1 MDNPTSKFFDKHKAW
16 LDRNKEYLESSDWDT
31 KSIIPK
37 PPSKAVVKK
46 DGAGTNTTSKVKT
59 NIASAI
65 TDAKKTSIGND
76 NAIVKNLLGRLT
88 YFMKSTKGEKH
99 LERNKKV
106 TKYILDVIE
115 VFVDRCGAYL
125 DNNLLTDISDQEIRN
140 LEIKFQDLVFSS
152 KINIEDTLDSLG
164 AYVEHE
170 DTIVKFYRDDKAS
183 LILRAPLVL
192 LNDDVKLI
200 TERIPVDWNIAGSNE
215 MYINM
220 KPKDIPKWNSKKHFF
235 DQELSTIQFW
245 QEELNK
251 ITNGFTVGGYFIHPW
266 MYFHLNYF
274 KTPIPQ
280 EDGTEP
286 TTQPSLRDNEW
297 FFAENLKACIHPD
310 NPAYF
315 SKAMLVYGTR
325 RFAKSVIMAS
335 LAHWKI
341 LTKFNASGTIVGGSS
356 SDLGALVGKV
366 KTSMTYMER
375 AFALDVTTQ
384 SWDNGETFFGI
395 KEDISNAIIYSTL
408 VVQNLQD
415 GAKSK
420 TQKTAGLAPSVS
432 IYDEIGKYA
441 FLKPY
446 LAALPSFKTPY
457 GFKCITVLAGTGGEA
472 DLSADAMEVLNNPEA
487 YDLLPMNWDLL
498 ESKIDPEQI
507 TWKRRRFA
515 TFFPGQ
521 MAYEEGFIKKPKPF
535 SEFLEIDNE
544 VLAKIDIH
552 LTDWEKNN
560 NFLEAKLVT
569 ARAMRSTKGNLLEQ
583 QRKVQYPRDP
593 EDCFIT
599 LEGNPFPSAE
609 AKTHKEWVI
618 ATGQQGRKVIL
629 SKNSKG
635 VIEDTPAE
643 YLQEPQFPFP
653 GGFIDSPV
661 ILHEP
666 LPETTPPFGLYI
678 VGLDDYK
685 HEQSDGDSVG
695 SFTVYKR
702 EWMDKWSLRVVATYA
717 ARPNPQTKFHR
728 QGYYLIKAFNGLCFP
743 ENEDMNFKTYLD
755 KKHETDVILMKGL
768 DFASQF
774 NLNNNGNRAFGWNPT
789 TKNIAFGLG
798 LLVNYTSEE
807 LTIIDEHGQEQSI
820 LGVQRINDVG
830 ILEEIQN
837 FTKDGNFDRLRSF
850 MSALMYAHYLDTI
863 FMVPKQ
869 PSVKAEATKTL
880 LKQKNKAH
888 PYSKSSGKPYR
899 K

>member
-1 MDNPTSKFFDKHKAW
+1 
-16 LDRNKEYLESSDWDT
+16 L
-31 KSIIPK
+31 
-37 PPSKAVVKK
+37 
-46 DGAGTNTTSKVKT
+46 
-59 NIASAI
+59 
-65 TDAKKTSIGND
+65 
-76 NAIVKNLLGRLT
+76 
-88 YFMKSTKGEKH
+88 
-99 LERNKKV
+99 
-106 TKYILDVIE
+106 
-115 VFVDRCGAYL
+115 
-125 DNNLLTDISDQEIRN
+125 
-140 LEIKFQDLVFSS
+140 S
-152 KINIEDTLDSLG
+152 KIN
-164 AYVEHE
+164 
-170 DTIVKFYRDDKAS
+170 
-183 LILRAPLVL
+183 
-192 LNDDVKLI
+192 
-200 TERIPVDWNIAGSNE
+200 
-215 MYINM
+215 
-220 KPKDIPKWNSKKHFF
+220 
-235 DQELSTIQFW
+235 
-245 QEELNK
+245 
-251 ITNGFTVGGYFIHPW
+251 
-266 MYFHLNYF
+266 
-274 KTPIPQ
+274 
-280 EDGTEP
+280 
-286 TTQPSLRDNEW
+286 
-297 FFAENLKACIHPD
+297 
-310 NPAYF
+310 
-315 SKAMLVYGTR
+315 
-325 RFAKSVIMAS
+325 
-335 LAHWKI
+335 
-341 LTKFNASGTIVGGSS
+341 
-356 SDLGALVGKV
+356 
-366 KTSMTYMER
+366 
-375 AFALDVTTQ
+375 
-384 SWDNGETFFGI
+384 
-395 KEDISNAIIYSTL
+395 
-408 VVQNLQD
+408 
-415 GAKSK
+415 
-420 TQKTAGLAPSVS
+420 
-432 IYDEIGKYA
+432 
-441 FLKPY
+441 
-446 LAALPSFKTPY
+446 
-457 GFKCITVLAGTGGEA
+457 
-472 DLSADAMEVLNNPEA
+472 
-487 YDLLPMNWDLL
+487 
-498 ESKIDPEQI
+498 
-507 TWKRRRFA
+507 
-515 TFFPGQ
+515 
-521 MAYEEGFIKKPKPF
+521 
-535 SEFLEIDNE
+535 
-544 VLAKIDIH
+544 IH

-560 NFLEAKLVT
+560 KFLEAKLVT

-609 AKTHKEWVI
+609 AKTHKEWII
-618 ATGQQGRKVIL
+618 ATGQQGRKVTL

-666 LPETTPPFGLYI
+666 LPETPPPFGLYI

-717 ARPNPQTKFHR
+717 SRPNPQTKFHR

-798 LLVNYTSEE
+798 LLVSYASEE

-869 PSVKAEATKTL
+869 PSAKVEATKHL
-880 LKQKNKAH
+880 LKQKNKPH